1 MTKVL
6 VVSDIHDN
14 LETLTKLKSL
24 VVRENYDLTIFLGD
38 FTSPF
43 TLRELLNFTP
53 KLFGVFGNNDGDK
66 TLLKSLAPQLAD
78 QPLEEVLD
86 GWRVF
91 IMHGFKDQKLT
102 EKIVYSLC
110 VSGFY
115 DIILYGHTHVPRT
128 DTIGKCL
135 IVNPGTLSGYL
146 AQFKSYAEL
155 ITSDFE
161 ATARVIELESGKRV
175 AEATIRKQV

>member
-1 MTKVL
+1 MAKIL

-14 LETLTKLKSL
+14 LEALTKLKSL
-24 VVRENYDLTIFLGD
+24 VLKEDYDLTIFLGD

-43 TLRELLNFTP
+43 TLRELLSFTP
-53 KLFGVFGNNDGDK
+53 KLIGVFGNNDGDK
-66 TLLKSLAPQLAD
+66 ALLKSLEPQLVD

-86 GWRVF
+86 GWRALL
-91 IMHGFKDQKLT
+91 MHGFKDQKLT
-102 EKIVYSLC
+102 DRIVYSLC

-115 DIILYGHTHVPRT
+115 DIILYGHTHVPRA

-135 IVNPGTLSGYL
+135 VVNPGTLSGYL

-155 ITSDFE
+155 ITSNRE
-161 ATARVIELESGKRV
+161 VVARVIELESGKYI
-175 AEATIRKQV
+175 AEASIHR

>member
-1 MTKVL
+1 MKKIL

-14 LETLTKLKSL
+14 LEALVRLKSAVL
-24 VVRENYDLTIFLGD
+24 KENYDLAVFLGD

-53 KLFGVFGNNDGDK
+53 KLIGVFGNNDGDK
-66 TLLKSLAPQLAD
+66 ALLKNLAPQLVD

-86 GWRVF
+86 NWKTF
-91 IMHGFKDQKLT
+91 LMHGFKDQKLT

-115 DIILYGHTHVPRT
+115 DIILYGHTHVPKA
-128 DTIGKCL
+128 DVIGKCL
-135 IVNPGTLSGYL
+135 TLNPGTLSGYL
-146 AQFKSYAEL
+146 ARFKSYAEL
-155 ITSDFE
+155 IVTDNE
-161 ATARVIELESGKRV
+161 VVARIIDLESGKYL
-175 AEATIRKQV
+175 AEASIHR